1 MGALCWVN
9 FVRSLTGLH
18 SHEGGDLLHCIWGGG
33 SRSSYCQS
41 QSLSL
46 RNYSIRSI
54 FYPHTAKCSVFCVAQ
69 HLPPDGLHGSK
80 YDPYVSQSTSNL
92 LTHYA
97 YCTSSSETHPHCT
110 HLQCPSW
117 KREKRS
123 LLLDFPPQSHPK
135 RQQSWAS
142 SHAACG
148 LQPPGRYSPAEG
160 MSEGRGVGILH
171 RLWYGIVW
179 YYMVWYG
186 IIWYSM
192 VLYGMVRYG
201 TYLCSATSLSS
212 TLQKP
217 LCVMAHS
224 SE

>member
-69 HLPPDGLHGSK
+69 HLPPHGLHGSK

-97 YCTSSSETHPHCT
+97 YCTSSSETHTLTAHTFNVLHGRERKGLFYLIFLPNLIPRGSKVGLHHTLHVVCN
-110 HLQCPSW
+110 HQVDILQL
-117 KREKRS
+117 RE
-123 LLLDFPPQSHPK
+123 
-135 RQQSWAS
+135 
-142 SHAACG
+142 
-148 LQPPGRYSPAEG
+148 
-160 MSEGRGVGILH
+160 
-171 RLWYGIVW
+171 
-179 YYMVWYG
+179 
-186 IIWYSM
+186 
-192 VLYGMVRYG
+192 
-201 TYLCSATSLSS
+201 
-212 TLQKP
+212 
-217 LCVMAHS
+217 
-224 SE
+224 